1 MIACPEQSAFLGSL
15 LLTFVRFKYGLEADV
30 HSHPIYVR
38 QLCFNVSLLISECR
52 IRQLAPGTEF
62 VLQEAQEPHL
72 FVIKRQYRSSATSV
86 TAHAVYYIL
95 EGGASSAQFTPA
107 TWSGL
112 GRAV

>member
-1 MIACPEQSAFLGSL
+1 MLVCVYVQPLVSA
-15 LLTFVRFKYGLEADV
+15 D
-30 HSHPIYVR
+30 IR
-38 QLCFNVSLLISECR
+38 QFR

-62 VLQEAQEPHL
+62 LLQEAQESHL

-95 EGGASSAQFTPA
+95 EGGASSAWFTPA